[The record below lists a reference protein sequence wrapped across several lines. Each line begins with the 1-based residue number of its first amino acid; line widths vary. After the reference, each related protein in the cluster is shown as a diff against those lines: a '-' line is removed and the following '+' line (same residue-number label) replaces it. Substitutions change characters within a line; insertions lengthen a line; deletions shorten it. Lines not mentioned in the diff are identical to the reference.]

1 MNKLPKLILPIMYT
15 DLVKYEQGKFCKN
28 YDQKSAKCKI
38 GCKELKVDKN
48 SICPLDETLQNKCP
62 NYK

>member
-1 MNKLPKLILPIMYT
+1 MYT